1 MANTH
6 THTYIY
12 ISIYP
17 LLRWPISTPG
27 MHISSP
33 THQPWPSFT
42 RCIEDRLQLGFEDGV
57 HLLQPASQWQGVGVP
72 HGEGGLAGE
81 DDAWNRESQWPNGPI
96 APGMWVP

>member
-1 MANTH
+1 MAN